1 MSSSLFL
8 NCWFLTGPTASGKT
22 ALALDLCEEVGAEG
36 KKAPPIM
43 PVFSMVDR
51 RRMLHRDAIAASPDW
66 AVIPASSAI
75 EQCAAQQAPVG
86 AFAPRSPGA
95 RAFKALWTKIE
106 RALAKG

>member
-1 MSSSLFL
+1 MSTSGGAGGSD
-8 NCWFLTGPTASGKT
+8 GGASAV
-22 ALALDLCEEVGAEG
+22 ALETVREQVSAQG